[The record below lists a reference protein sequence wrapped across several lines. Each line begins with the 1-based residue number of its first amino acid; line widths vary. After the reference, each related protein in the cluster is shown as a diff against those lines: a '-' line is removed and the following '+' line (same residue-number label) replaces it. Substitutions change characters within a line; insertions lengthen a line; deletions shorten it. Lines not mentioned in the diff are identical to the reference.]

1 MNKDTIKFII
11 TSSLL
16 LACVLI
22 LWLTFFAP
30 KGQELLF
37 TTIIVSFFTSLF
49 FIADQSN
56 TIQNLQKEIL
66 DKLNQPEKITTLFFE
81 YENAWHLKAKIT
93 EADLLEYTVNK
104 IGRRFKKDSNGW
116 FTVDRLDGETQEEF
130 KAVLDKNNPPPKK
143 EFEFF
148 TY

>member
-1 MNKDTIKFII
+1 MDKNKIKLII
-11 TSSLL
+11 TISLL
-16 LACVLI
+16 LACVLTP
-22 LWLTFFAP
+22 WATFFVP
-30 KGQELLF
+30 KEQIVLF
-37 TTIIVSFFTSLF
+37 TTITVNFLTSV
-49 FIADQSN
+49 FIISDQSS

-66 DKLNQPEKITTLFFE
+66 DKLNEPEKITTLFFE

-104 IGRRFKKDSNGW
+104 IGRRFKKDSYGW
-116 FTVDRLDGETQEEF
+116 FTVDRLDGETQGEF
-130 KAVLDKNNPPPKK
+130 KNVLDKYATPKK

>member
-22 LWLTFFAP
+22 LWLTFFVP

-81 YENAWHLKAKIT
+81 NENAWHLKAKIT

-104 IGRRFKKDSNGW
+104 IGRRFKRDSNGW

-130 KAVLDKNNPPPKK
+130 KNVLDKYAPPKK

>member
-1 MNKDTIKFII
+1 
-11 TSSLL
+11 
-16 LACVLI
+16 
-22 LWLTFFAP
+22 LTFFAP

-37 TTIIVSFFTSLF
+37 TAITVSFFTLLF
-49 FIADQSN
+49 FITDQSSI
-56 TIQNLQKEIL
+56 IQNLQKEIL
-66 DKLNQPEKITTLFFE
+66 DKLNEPEKITTLFFE

-93 EADLLEYTVNK
+93 EADLLEYTVHK

-116 FTVDRLDGETQEEF
+116 FTVDRLDGETQGDF
-130 KAVLDKNNPPPKK
+130 KNVLDKYVPPKK

>member
-1 MNKDTIKFII
+1 MNKNTIKLFLII
-11 TSSLL
+11 SLN

-22 LWLTFFAP
+22 LWLTFFVP
-30 KGQELLF
+30 KEQIVLC
-37 TTIIVSFFTSLF
+37 TTITVSFFTLLF
-49 FIADQSN
+49 FIADQSS

-66 DKLNQPEKITTLFFE
+66 DKLNEPEKITTLFFE
-81 YENAWHLKAKIT
+81 YENAWGLKAKIT

-104 IGRRFKKDSNGW
+104 IGRRYKKDNNGW
-116 FTVDRLDGETQEEF
+116 FTVDRLDGETQGDF
-130 KAVLDKNNPPPKK
+130 KNVLDKYAPPKK

>member
-1 MNKDTIKFII
+1 MDKNKIKLII
-11 TSSLL
+11 TISML

-22 LWLTFFAP
+22 LWLTFFVP

-37 TTIIVSFFTSLF
+37 ATISTCFFTLLF
-49 FIADQSN
+49 FIADQFS

-93 EADLLEYTVNK
+93 EADLLEYTVHK
-104 IGRRFKKDSNGW
+104 IGRRFKRDSNGW

-130 KAVLDKNNPPPKK
+130 KNVLDKYAPPKK